1 MGRNE
6 SHRAR
11 AGRAI
16 APVRVACLRAHR
28 STIRPGILSLLFVL
42 TLLCLATA
50 LSATT
55 LLPLSDQKLRAR
67 STVIVEGVVLRV
79 DPYESSRGLPE
90 TQATIR
96 PVEVL
101 KGRVSGDLL
110 VRDRGGLLPDGRW
123 LKIFGRPEYV
133 VGRRVVVFAVPHPDG
148 EYQTAEFTL
157 GKFEVWRDSA
167 GRRFLARD
175 LLTRSREG
183 IEFLTTSLAP
193 GRDSLRDYDA
203 FLAMLRAP
211 RTDREPLAV
220 WRPWKKPG
228 RAVCVRSG
236 RTGAEPST
244 AGATAPA
251 CPGSCRRPRTSSR
264 EAVTP
269 RLAPR

>member
-1 MGRNE
+1 MARNE
-6 SHRAR
+6 SCRAR
-11 AGRAI
+11 VGRAT
-16 APVRVACLRAHR
+16 PEVRVCSPAANPA
-28 STIRPGILSLLFVL
+28 TIRPGILSFLLFL
-42 TLLCLATA
+42 TLVFLATA
-50 LSATT
+50 LPATT

-67 STVIVEGVVLRV
+67 STVIIEGVVLRV

-96 PVEVL
+96 PIQVL
-101 KGRVSGDLL
+101 KGRLSGDLV

-157 GKFEVWRDSA
+157 GKFEVWRDSS

-211 RTDREPLAV
+211 RTDREPLEPP
-220 WRPWKKPG
+220 RPKI
-228 RAVCVRSG
+228 VRTPSPRPIPRRS
-236 RTGAEPST
+236 RTEPT
-244 AGATAPA
+244 RPR
-251 CPGSCRRPRTSSR
+251 CRR
-264 EAVTP
+264 A
-269 RLAPR
+269 